1 MILSAIGAGAS
12 LANGIYGMFKSADAV
27 KKQKRLINQQE
38 AKNNAW
44 YERNYYQNYL
54 DSSESKAAIKRVEDT
69 MRRRNQEAQATAAVT
84 GGTQEN
90 VLAQQAN
97 DQQLMSDTVAN
108 LAARSDAKKEQVD
121 AVNNQNQQNILGQKM
136 AQASSDEEGT
146 AQMGNNSLGLISQAL
161 QGVKWGKSGKSSETD
176 SATTPVADAGIPTL
190 EDLVKQKNVI

>member
-1 MILSAIGAGAS
+1 MILSAIAAGAS
-12 LANGIYGMFKSADAV
+12 LANGIYGMFKSADAA
-27 KKQKRLINQQE
+27 KEQKNLLKQQE

-69 MRRRNQEAQATAAVT
+69 MRRRNQEAQATAAVI
-84 GGTQEN
+84 GGTQEG

-121 AVNNQNQQNILGQKM
+121 AVNNQNQQNIMGQRIGQS
-136 AQASSDEEGT
+136 ATSESGA
-146 AQMGNNSLGLISQAL
+146 AQMGANGLGLIGQAL
-161 QGVKWGKSGKSSETD
+161 QGVNWGKSGKSSETN
-176 SATTPVADAGIPTL
+176 STSTPVAKTGIPTL
-190 EDLVKQKNVI
+190 EDTIKRNNLA